1 MPKDRYD
8 KRNSGAPGG
17 EFSLEEILAE
27 FGDKPAP
34 PPREEKEDT
43 IPFPAVT
50 GKRPADRRKPAGGRV
65 VDFPGAGG
73 EELLFVLVEFVDSQG
88 RRVPGVRRSLT
99 AGVEGAASLQCFAS
113 ADPIT
118 DEDTH
123 SGTIRSFDGRAMAV
137 LRTGREPGKATLT
150 VSCEGLPP
158 VSQALDIL

>member
-1 MPKDRYD
+1 M
-8 KRNSGAPGG
+8 
-17 EFSLEEILAE
+17 
-27 FGDKPAP
+27 
-34 PPREEKEDT
+34 
-43 IPFPAVT
+43 
-50 GKRPADRRKPAGGRV
+50 
-65 VDFPGAGG
+65 
-73 EELLFVLVEFVDSQG
+73 LVEFVDSQG

-158 VSQALDIL
+158 VSQTLDIL